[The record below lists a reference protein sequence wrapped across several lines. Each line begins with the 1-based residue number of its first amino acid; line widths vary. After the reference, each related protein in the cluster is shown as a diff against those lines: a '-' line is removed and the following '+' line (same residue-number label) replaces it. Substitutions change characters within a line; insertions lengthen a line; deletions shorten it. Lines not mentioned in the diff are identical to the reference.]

1 MKSLQNKSLKVTILV
16 AATAIACGAA
26 TAAPAKPKPTIVES
40 RQEQLM
46 KDINYYQKL
55 KELTDKQANKLR
67 KALANVAR
75 KKAKSKRKNNKVVD
89 DETKSD
95 VMEDLDEI
103 SSNIKKYREET
114 RAGKESKSK
123 ESK

>member
-1 MKSLQNKSLKVTILV
+1 MKSLKTASLKVSALV
-16 AATAIACGAA
+16 AASVLVATSGAVF
-26 TAAPAKPKPTIVES
+26 AAPAKPKPTIVES

-75 KKAKSKRKNNKVVD
+75 RKTKAKRKNNKVVD
-89 DETKSD
+89 NETKSD
-95 VMEDLDEI
+95 LMEDLDEI
-103 SSNIKKYREET
+103 SADIKKYRDET
-114 RAGKESKSK
+114 RAGKESK
-123 ESK
+123 